1 MVDKGA
7 NIDIVFRNGLKDYEV
22 LPPADVWDKIRPAVR
37 KSQRPV
43 IILRAAAMI
52 AVIISLSFLAYKW
65 STNLSVSLGNSSF
78 AINPESENPGALVPA
93 NVIYRSAATT
103 FIARQEQ
110 QKPVSDAGTG
120 IPIQT
125 AYGSQLSPVLN
136 NIEPENGP
144 SFRETSLRNKN
155 GMLPL
160 DNNNTWQNTTPSF
173 LPEVVSELPEKTG
186 SNRWTIAALVSPT
199 YYSGFNSE
207 HNAFTSML
215 VSKEQPIVSYTGGV
229 AFAYKINKRFSVQS
243 GLYYSSLGNEL
254 SGISS
259 FSGFEIYDKTKGD
272 HNFEVLTTNGT
283 VYTSNSDIFLI
294 DKISAARI
302 STRYTSDVFD
312 PAKANLQYLDNSL
325 TQNFSYLELPFFLKY
340 KLVDKTLGF
349 NLIGGLSSNFLV
361 NNAVYSSLN
370 GGKYLVGKT
379 EGVSNITFS
388 SSLGMGMEYSLGKNL
403 SLNLEPTFR
412 YYLNPF
418 TGTDGLRVH
427 PYSFGIFSGL
437 SYKF

>member
-1 MVDKGA
+1 MVDRGA
-7 NIDIVFRNGLKDYEV
+7 NIDVVFRNGLKDYEV

-37 KSQRPV
+37 KNQKPV

-52 AVIISLSFLAYKW
+52 AVLISLSFLAYKW
-65 STNLSVSLGNSSF
+65 STNLSASLGSFSF

-93 NVIYRSAATT
+93 GGTYSDAAST
-103 FIARQEQ
+103 FIAKQERQQ
-110 QKPVSDAGTG
+110 PVSDIGPN
-120 IPIQT
+120 IPIPVANENQV
-125 AYGSQLSPVLN
+125 SPIFN
-136 NIEPENGP
+136 TIEPENGP
-144 SFRETSLRNKN
+144 SLKGNNLINKN
-155 GMLPL
+155 SIIPL
-160 DNNNTWQNTTPSF
+160 KKSFTGQFIADPF
-173 LPEVVSELPEKTG
+173 LPELVSEIPGKAVG
-186 SNRWTIAALVSPT
+186 DRWTIAALVSPT
-199 YYSGFNSE
+199 YYSGFNSN
-207 HNAFTSML
+207 HNALTSLL
-215 VSKEQPIVSYTGGV
+215 VSKEQPVISYTGGV
-229 AFAYKINKRFSVQS
+229 AFAYKINKRLSVQS

-283 VYTSNSDIFLI
+283 VFTNNSDVFLI

-312 PAKANLQYLDNSL
+312 PTKANLKYLDNSL
-325 TQNFSYLELPFFLKY
+325 TQNFSYLELPLFLKY

-349 NLIGGLSSNFLV
+349 DLVGGLSSNFLV

-370 GGKYLVGKT
+370 GGKYQVGKT
-379 EGVSNITFS
+379 AGVNTLTFS
-388 SSLGMGMEYSLGKNL
+388 SSLGMGMEYSFGKNL

-412 YYLNPF
+412 YYINPF
-418 TGTDGLRVH
+418 TGAEGMRVH